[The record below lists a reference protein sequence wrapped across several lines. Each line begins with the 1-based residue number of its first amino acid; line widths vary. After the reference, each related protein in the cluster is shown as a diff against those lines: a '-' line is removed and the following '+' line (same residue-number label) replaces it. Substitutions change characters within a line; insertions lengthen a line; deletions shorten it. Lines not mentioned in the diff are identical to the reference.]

1 MSEHEQK
8 DKKKSRDIFGV
19 IGDAT
24 YDAHEKYRGFWYDM
38 WSSKYGLAGVIIAVI
53 FSFGP
58 DILTDGLGAVI
69 ILGIVLLY
77 VLLRHYVHEIE
88 NDEES
93 VLYKVMKFIHSTII
107 FVVVCALLYFF
118 VVVLLYMF
126 KDAGVIK

>member
-1 MSEHEQK
+1 MSEYEQK
-8 DKKKSRDIFGV
+8 EKKKSRDIFGA
-19 IGDAT
+19 IGDVT

-69 ILGIVLLY
+69 ILGVVLLY
-77 VLLRHYVHEIE
+77 VLLQYYVNEIE

-93 VLYKVMKFIHSTII
+93 TLHKAMKFIHSAIT
-107 FVVVCALLYFF
+107 FVVVCALLYLFI
-118 VVVLLYMF
+118 VILLYMF
-126 KDAGVIK
+126 KDAGVIQ